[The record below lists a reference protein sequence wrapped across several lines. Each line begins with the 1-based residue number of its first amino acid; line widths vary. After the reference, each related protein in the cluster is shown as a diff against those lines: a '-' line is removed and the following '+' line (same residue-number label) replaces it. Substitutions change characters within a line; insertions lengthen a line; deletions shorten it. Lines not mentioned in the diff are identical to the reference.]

1 MARERLCPRVPAGP
15 TGFCRPRKSGGW
27 ALAGCLTPAWHLQA
41 EKRVAVWGLP
51 VCLGHTPTPVW
62 PSPHILSFP
71 SASSL
76 TPLVPRGFSPLPGGA
91 SASITF
97 LHDWHSERSG
107 RIERAFSPKGAQET
121 RLWVCPFP
129 PPSERVATLGH
140 QRPSPGLGPPH
151 SELQGCFRPLPALWG
166 SAWASF
172 PAYGPVPGLPAPP
185 PGGTGDPAGG
195 AQETRGKTACEV
207 LLFQGCGPWQR
218 VHDGTTGPRAPNRD
232 HLSWLLH
239 QH

>member
-107 RIERAFSPKGAQET
+107 RIERAFSPKGARET

-195 AQETRGKTACEV
+195 AQETRGKMACEV

-218 VHDGTTGPRAPNRD
+218 VHDGTTGPRAPN
-232 HLSWLLH
+232 
-239 QH
+239 